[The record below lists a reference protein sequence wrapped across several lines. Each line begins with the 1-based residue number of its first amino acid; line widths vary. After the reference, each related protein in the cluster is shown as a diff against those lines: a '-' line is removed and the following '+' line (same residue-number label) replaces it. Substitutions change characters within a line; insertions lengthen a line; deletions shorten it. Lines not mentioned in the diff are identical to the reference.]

1 MDDEAWSDTL
11 EDMGRL
17 LKFTLLGSAALL
29 ALSGHPACADGLAM
43 VGDAKMPSDF
53 THFDYANPEAPKGG
67 TFRRAMFGTFD
78 TVNPFSLKGKSAQGL
93 NLVYDRL
100 MARSWDEPFTMY
112 PLIAES
118 VDVPDDRS
126 SITFHL
132 NPKAIFN
139 DGTPITSDDVAFS
152 FRILKDNG
160 RPNMRNVY
168 KLVKSVKQPDAHTIR
183 FDLGPGYDRE
193 TVMIL
198 TMMPVLSKTWWAKRD
213 FNKTLLEPPLSSGPY
228 KITSVDAG
236 RRIVFER
243 NPDYWAKDLPVNKGQ
258 YNFDKV
264 VMDYFRDQ
272 TSAFEAFKAGDIDVW
287 QDTDPGHW
295 VSDYDFPAA
304 QSKMI
309 TKDEIRHQRV
319 ERMWG
324 FIFNTRRPPF
334 DDRNVRR
341 ALSMMVDY
349 DWINRNIFYGQYTT
363 TTSYFPNSEL
373 AATGEPG
380 GLERILLDPF
390 RDQLPEDVFGTAWA
404 APPSGNM
411 MALRANQIKAS
422 ALLKEAGWIVK
433 NGKLVNEKS
442 GAPMTFEILLGYAED
457 EKLAITYK
465 KALERL
471 GITVNI
477 RTLDAAAFQD
487 RLSGY
492 DYDMVLHFWQNTLSP
507 GTEQAL
513 YWGCQAAKE
522 NGRFN
527 YAGICHPAIEKIIAA
542 IPNAKTREEMVAD
555 TRALDRILTWENYAI
570 PLFYSNHDSL
580 AYWGQFRHP
589 DEPAL
594 YGNIMESWWGS
605 GSSSSPSG
613 QSD

>member
-1 MDDEAWSDTL
+1 
-11 EDMGRL
+11 
-17 LKFTLLGSAALL
+17 
-29 ALSGHPACADGLAM
+29 M

-118 VDVPDDRS
+118 FDIPPDRS
-126 SITFHL
+126 AITFHL
-132 NPKAIFN
+132 NPKATFS
-139 DGTPITSDDVAFS
+139 DGSPITAADVNFS

-183 FDLGPGYDRE
+183 FDLGSGYDRE

-198 TMMPVLSKTWWAKRD
+198 TMMPVLSKAWWEKRD
-213 FNKTLLEPPLSSGPY
+213 FNKTLLEPPLGSGPY
-228 KITSVDAG
+228 TIARIDPG
-236 RRIVFER
+236 RRIVFAR

-287 QDTDPGHW
+287 QDTDPGRW
-295 VSDYDFPAA
+295 ASEYNFPAV
-304 QSKMI
+304 QSKMVA
-309 TKDEIRHQRV
+309 KDEIRHQRV

-349 DWINRNIFYGQYTT
+349 DWINRNIFYGQYAT

-373 AATGEPG
+373 AATGEPEA
-380 GLERILLDPF
+380 LENPLLDPF
-390 RDQLPEDVFGTAWA
+390 RSQLPSDVFGPAWT

-411 MALRANQIKAS
+411 LALRANQIKADT
-422 ALLKEAGWIVK
+422 LLKDAGWIIS
-433 NGKLVNEKS
+433 NGKRVNAKT
-442 GAPMTFEILLGYAED
+442 GQAMTFEILLGYAED

-471 GITVNI
+471 GVTVNI

-527 YAGICHPAIEKIIAA
+527 YAGVCHPAIEKIITA
-542 IPNAKTREEMVAD
+542 IPNAQTREEMVAD
-555 TRALDRILTWENYAI
+555 TRALDRILTWESYAV

-580 AYWGQFRHP
+580 AYWNSFRHP
-589 DEPAL
+589 ETPAL
-594 YGNIMESWWGS
+594 YGNIMESWWAAGS
-605 GSSSSPSG
+605 NIPSSRQP
-613 QSD
+613 D

>member
-1 MDDEAWSDTL
+1 
-11 EDMGRL
+11 
-17 LKFTLLGSAALL
+17 
-29 ALSGHPACADGLAM
+29 M

-67 TFRRAMFGTFD
+67 TFRRATFGTFD

-126 SITFHL
+126 SITFHID
-132 NPKAIFN
+132 PRATFN

-168 KLVKSVKQPDAHTIR
+168 KLVKTVKKIDAHTIR
-183 FDLGPGYDRE
+183 FDLGAGHDRE

-198 TMMPVLSKTWWAKRD
+198 TMMPVLSKTWWANRD

-228 KITSVDAG
+228 KIARIDPG

-243 NPDYWAKDLPVNKGQ
+243 NENYWAKDLPVNKGQ

-272 TSAFEAFKAGDIDVW
+272 TSAFEAFKAGDLDVW

-295 VSDYDFPAA
+295 VSAYNFPAA
-304 QSKMI
+304 NSKMVV
-309 TKDEIRHQRV
+309 KDEIRHQRV

-334 DDRNVRR
+334 DDAAVRR
-341 ALSMMVDY
+341 ALSLMVDY
-349 DWINRNIFYGQYTT
+349 DWINRNIFYSQYTT
-363 TTSYFPNSEL
+363 TTSYFPNSGL
-373 AATGEPG
+373 AATGEPD
-380 GLERILLDPF
+380 GLERQRLEPF
-390 RDQLPEDVFGTAWA
+390 RDRLPSDVMGPAWT
-404 APPSGNM
+404 APPSGSM
-411 MALRANQIKAS
+411 LAIRANQIKA
-422 ALLKEAGWIVK
+422 AEILKNAGWIIK
-433 NGKLVNEKS
+433 DGHRVNAKTGQPLS
-442 GAPMTFEILLGYAED
+442 FEILLGYAED

-471 GITVNI
+471 GVAVNI

-513 YWGCQAAKE
+513 YWGCQSAKE

-527 YAGICHPAIEKIIAA
+527 YAGICHPAIESLIAA
-542 IPNAKTREEMVAD
+542 IPNAKTREDMVAD
-555 TRALDRILTWENYAI
+555 TRALDRILTWSNFAI
-570 PLFYSNHDSL
+570 PLFYSDHDSV
-580 AYWGQFRHP
+580 AYWGAFRHP
-589 DEPAL
+589 DSPAL
-594 YGNIMESWWGS
+594 YGNIMESWWTIGTTIPAS
-605 GSSSSPSG
+605 R